1 MSSSQPLF
9 PTRHRKRVSGI
20 FISSWSQERYGYRRT
35 TQVCLVFITSFI
47 FVVVFAP
54 SVQVLFVGEVCFV
67 SHCFFGAV
75 TYSAID
81 AVWLPLGSVLGG
93 M

>member
-1 MSSSQPLF
+1 
-9 PTRHRKRVSGI
+9 
-20 FISSWSQERYGYRRT
+20 
-35 TQVCLVFITSFI
+35 LVFITSFI